1 MTFYS
6 AQHDY
11 FACAIFFLF
20 FSVTAAPHAKNSE
33 SSPSIGLSMEV
44 LQIGARNRN
53 RLENKVNLNM

>member
-33 SSPSIGLSMEV
+33 SSPIDRPIDGGSANWREKS
-44 LQIGARNRN
+44 
-53 RLENKVNLNM
+53 KST